1 MARPLSSETTDG
13 GNCSKATSL
22 KRTLLAKSR
31 PICTMR
37 ARSRRWPSSS
47 CSTTKLPPQ
56 LSSKNRPSRSSN
68 PAEGKRLEPAEV
80 ERAIRRR
87 T

>member
-1 MARPLSSETTDG
+1 MARPLSSDTTDG
-13 GNCSKATSL
+13 GNCSRATSL
-22 KRTLLAKSR
+22 SRTLLAKSR
-31 PICTMR
+31 PICIMR

-56 LSSKNRPSRSSN
+56 LKSRNKPSRSSN
-68 PAEGKRLEPAEV
+68 PAEGKLLELADL
-80 ERAIRRR
+80 ERVIRRR